1 MVECR
6 RDLRHG
12 GGNHRDVRSA
22 LLRCLRREGDVR
34 RTRAGAGR
42 PGEARVTTVLSEL
55 LDDLPAHA
63 AVVGHDGTIVAVNQG
78 WRRFAA
84 DNGLDDGVYGLG
96 SNYLDICSSCSTDPF
111 ADEAR
116 QALKAVLDGRLER
129 FAFTYPCHSD
139 DEKRWFFC
147 LFLAVPEGAVVLHF
161 NHLQQMDGHR
171 LMRDATHRIRALY
184 EDEEATAPAVALAG
198 GSDRRAAAAGG

>member
-1 MVECR
+1 
-6 RDLRHG
+6 
-12 GGNHRDVRSA
+12 
-22 LLRCLRREGDVR
+22 
-34 RTRAGAGR
+34 
-42 PGEARVTTVLSEL
+42 VTTVLSEL

-63 AVVGHDGTIVAVNQG
+63 AVIGHDGTILAVNQG
-78 WRRFAA
+78 WRRFGA
-84 DNGLDDGVYGLG
+84 DNGLDDATYGVG
-96 SNYLDICSSCSTDPF
+96 SNYLEICNACSTDPF

-139 DEKRWFFC
+139 VEKRWFFC

-184 EDEEATAPAVALAG
+184 DEDGAAAPAAMVAG
-198 GSDRRAAAAGG
+198 GAERRAAAAGG

>member
-1 MVECR
+1 
-6 RDLRHG
+6 
-12 GGNHRDVRSA
+12 
-22 LLRCLRREGDVR
+22 
-34 RTRAGAGR
+34 
-42 PGEARVTTVLSEL
+42 VTTELLEL
-55 LDDLPAHA
+55 LDELPAHA
-63 AVVGHDGTIVAVNQG
+63 AVVGHDGKILAVNQG
-78 WRRFAA
+78 WRRFGA
-84 DNGLDDGVYGLG
+84 DNGLDDASFGVG
-96 SNYLDICSSCSTDPF
+96 SNYLDICNASSTDPF

-116 QALKAVLDGRLER
+116 QALRAVLDGRLER

-184 EDEEATAPAVALAG
+184 EAEAEPASAAAFAAG
-198 GSDRRAAAAGG
+198 REHRVAAAGG

>member
-1 MVECR
+1 M
-6 RDLRHG
+6 
-12 GGNHRDVRSA
+12 
-22 LLRCLRREGDVR
+22 
-34 RTRAGAGR
+34 
-42 PGEARVTTVLSEL
+42 TTQLAQL

-63 AVVGHDGTIVAVNQG
+63 AVVGHDGTILDVNQG

-96 SNYLDICSSCSTDPF
+96 SNYLDICASCSTDPF

-129 FAFTYPCHSD
+129 FAFTYPCHSE

-184 EDEEATAPAVALAG
+184 EDADGEHAPPPAQQAAE
-198 GSDRRAAAAGG
+198 RRAAVSGG

>member
-1 MVECR
+1 MTT
-6 RDLRHG
+6 
-12 GGNHRDVRSA
+12 A
-22 LLRCLRREGDVR
+22 LC
-34 RTRAGAGR
+34 
-42 PGEARVTTVLSEL
+42 EL

-63 AVVGHDGTIVAVNQG
+63 AVVGHDGNILAVNAG
-78 WRRFAA
+78 WRRFGA
-84 DNGLDDGVYGLG
+84 DNGLGDASYGIG
-96 SNYLDICSSCSTDPF
+96 SNYLGICASCSTDPF
-111 ADEAR
+111 ADEAS
-116 QALKAVLDGRLER
+116 QALKAVLDGRLDR

-184 EDEEATAPAVALAG
+184 NEAEATAPVAAFG
-198 GSDRRAAAAGG
+198 GGEDRRAAVAGG

>member
-1 MVECR
+1 MTT
-6 RDLRHG
+6 
-12 GGNHRDVRSA
+12 A
-22 LLRCLRREGDVR
+22 LSD
-34 RTRAGAGR
+34 
-42 PGEARVTTVLSEL
+42 L

-63 AVVGHDGTIVAVNQG
+63 AVIGHDGTILSVNEG

-84 DNGLDDGVYGLG
+84 DNGLDDGVHGLG
-96 SNYLDICSSCSTDPF
+96 SNYLDICSACSTDPF

-129 FAFTYPCHSD
+129 FAFTYPCHSE

-184 EDEEATAPAVALAG
+184 EDDETARAPAAAVAAG
-198 GSDRRAAAAGG
+198 VERRAAMSGG

>member
-1 MVECR
+1 
-6 RDLRHG
+6 
-12 GGNHRDVRSA
+12 
-22 LLRCLRREGDVR
+22 
-34 RTRAGAGR
+34 
-42 PGEARVTTVLSEL
+42 VTTALVDL
-55 LDDLPAHA
+55 LDHLPAHA
-63 AVVGHDGTIVAVNQG
+63 AVVGHDGMILAVNQG

-84 DNGLDDGVYGLG
+84 DNGLDDGVFGLG
-96 SNYLDICSSCSTDPF
+96 SNYLEVCNACSTDPF

-129 FAFTYPCHSD
+129 FAFTYPCHSEH
-139 DEKRWFFC
+139 EKRWFFC

-184 EDEEATAPAVALAG
+184 EEEAAPALAAAVAG
-198 GSDRRAAAAGG
+198 GERRAAASRA